1 MAFCPSCGHQCRQ
14 EAKFCRNCGGSLADE
29 SLQVSPVASD
39 WLRLDEVI
47 YTREQEIRSHRG
59 APRVLRSVRPLGVSV
74 GQFPR
79 YECGLLWC
87 KLAPSL
93 AHRLRRYC

>member
-47 YTREQEIRSHRG
+47 YTRDRRFG
-59 APRVLRSVRPLGVSV
+59 AIGALLGFFGAFAPWARSV